1 MIFAILGAVAAAV
14 IALYLF
20 MIMPRVRKPA
30 DVSAVTARPIA
41 HRGFFDNKTVT
52 ENSLGSYEAA
62 AERNFAIEIDVHLT
76 SDGVPVV
83 IHDST
88 VDRVTEGRGRIDAMT
103 LDELKKI
110 PFKAGDGFVPT
121 LREVLDTVD
130 GRVPL
135 LIELKEGANPL
146 VAEKSYE
153 VLKDYR
159 GPYAIQSFHP
169 LHLRRWAKLSPGTPR
184 GILADNHRGRD
195 KFSRKAGIFFLEN
208 MYLNFIC
215 RPDFI
220 SVTPGSLKN
229 NLSIKLCTLFGAKKF
244 AWTLRE
250 PEQYEVAR
258 KAGFDGYICENL
270 DRLPWKRDFIGP
282 EKSETRSKEEASIS

>member
-1 MIFAILGAVAAAV
+1 MIFAILGAIAVFV

-20 MIMPRVRKPA
+20 MIMPRVRKRA

-41 HRGFFDNKTVT
+41 HRGMFDNETVT
-52 ENSLGSYEAA
+52 ENSLGSYDAA
-62 AERNFAIEIDVHLT
+62 AERGFAIEIDVHLT

-88 VDRVTEGRGRIDAMT
+88 VDRVTDGHGRIDSMT

-110 PFKAGDGFVPT
+110 PFKAGDGYVPT

-135 LIELKEGANPL
+135 LIELKEGAHPE
-146 VAEKSYE
+146 VADRSYE
-153 VLKDYR
+153 VLKDYD

-169 LHLRRWAKLSPGTPR
+169 LHLRRWAKASPGTPR
-184 GILADNHRGRD
+184 GILADNHRGERD
-195 KFSRKAGIFFLEN
+195 LKERTGIFFLEN
-208 MYLNFIC
+208 MYLNFLC

-258 KAGFDGYICENL
+258 RAKFDGYICENL

-282 EKSETRSKEEASIS
+282 EKSETRSREGASTR

>member
-1 MIFAILGAVAAAV
+1 MIFAILGAVAVFV

-20 MIMPRVRKPA
+20 MILPRVRKRA
-30 DVSAVTARPIA
+30 DLSAVTARPIA
-41 HRGFFDNKTVT
+41 HRGFFDNETVT

-62 AERNFAIEIDVHLT
+62 AERDFAIEIDVHLT

-88 VDRVTEGRGRIDAMT
+88 VDRVTDGHGRIDSMT
-103 LDELKKI
+103 LEELKKI

-135 LIELKEGANPL
+135 LIEFKEGAHPE

-153 VLKDYR
+153 VLKNYR

-169 LHLRRWAKLSPGTPR
+169 LHLRKWAKLSPETPR

-208 MYLNFIC
+208 MYLNFLY
-215 RPDFI
+215 RPDFVSI
-220 SVTPGSLKN
+220 TPGSLKN

-258 KAGFDGYICENL
+258 RAKFDGYICENL

-282 EKSETRSKEEASIS
+282 EKSETRRREEASTR